1 LLFVIFFSVGRR
13 EKNKLPVV
21 TVSLKKIFW
30 VLTEAIYLKKRR
42 MILFFTY
49 GIITISVNRQRFD
62 VKKQKFICAPRLF
75 TF

>member
-1 LLFVIFFSVGRR
+1 
-13 EKNKLPVV
+13 
-21 TVSLKKIFW
+21 
-30 VLTEAIYLKKRR
+30 

-75 TF
+75 TFWHRIPYERRKCVFVWVVWAERNKK